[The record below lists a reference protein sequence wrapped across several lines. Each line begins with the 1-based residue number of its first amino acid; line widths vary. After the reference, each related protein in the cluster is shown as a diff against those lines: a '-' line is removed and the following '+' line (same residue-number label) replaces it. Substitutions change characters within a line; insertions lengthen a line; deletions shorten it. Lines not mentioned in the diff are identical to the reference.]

1 VYNLSILSSVAKSI
15 LALLPEPAAASVRL
29 RPLFTV
35 GVMDIPELEQAST
48 GGLDQSFVA
57 CTTDDVLASKPP
69 LYDVLVLMPKSDS
82 QNRLTRTFPQLILSS
97 PELTKA
103 FPKVGMRATQRDYHR
118 VAHLLQ
124 GLRQFEQSAVAVT
137 DSDTSSVNS
146 HSSSYSTNKA
156 VVEPSSWSR
165 MAYTSLVWWV
175 SAGDRRTGFA
185 EAEEHEVEQDQA
197 LLRGEEEQDQTKE
210 VAVVAYFHRM
220 TAQIFNI
227 VAAAIA
233 RTEESLQEGDYH
245 DDVDNED
252 DASPAGE
259 AQAENEA
266 LLAEQSTVSQVEINH
281 EEMTEMGLDGW
292 SASDKHFV
300 EELTE
305 VWFQR
310 KAVVRTASIEC
321 CGLRIL

>member
-1 VYNLSILSSVAKSI
+1 
-15 LALLPEPAAASVRL
+15 
-29 RPLFTV
+29 
-35 GVMDIPELEQAST
+35 
-48 GGLDQSFVA
+48 
-57 CTTDDVLASKPP
+57 
-69 LYDVLVLMPKSDS
+69 
-82 QNRLTRTFPQLILSS
+82 
-97 PELTKA
+97 
-103 FPKVGMRATQRDYHR
+103 
-118 VAHLLQ
+118 
-124 GLRQFEQSAVAVT
+124 
-137 DSDTSSVNS
+137 
-146 HSSSYSTNKA
+146 
-156 VVEPSSWSR
+156 